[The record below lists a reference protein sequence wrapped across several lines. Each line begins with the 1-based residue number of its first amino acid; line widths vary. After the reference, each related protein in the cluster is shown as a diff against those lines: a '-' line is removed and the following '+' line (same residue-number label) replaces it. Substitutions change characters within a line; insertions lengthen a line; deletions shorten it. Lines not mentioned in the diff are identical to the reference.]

1 MEGGNRIPIARL
13 KALFLVATLK
23 PNSEI
28 SNTLTLA
35 EFLAKHLESYE
46 TETKIIRLNDFDI
59 RPGTYTNVAS
69 DDWLQIFEQI
79 MTADIIIFATP
90 VWWDN
95 HSSLIQRAIERL
107 DEIHDEIMDSGK
119 SRLTNKVAGIIVT
132 GDSDGAQHI
141 IGNMANF
148 FITLGLTIP
157 PFGTLTVLWPGLAK
171 KSDKSRQEIL
181 NYFEDTYSYTA
192 KKTAQ
197 NITFMANLLKNNP
210 LPE

>member
-28 SNTLTLA
+28 SNTLTLT

-46 TETKIIRLNDFDI
+46 TEIKIIRLADFDI

-79 MTADIIIFATP
+79 MAADIIIFATP

-95 HSSLIQRAIERL
+95 HSSLIQQVIERL

-119 SRLTNKVAGIIVT
+119 SRLTDKVAGIVVT

-148 FITLGLTIP
+148 LSP
-157 PFGTLTVLWPGLAK
+157 LA
-171 KSDKSRQEIL
+171 
-181 NYFEDTYSYTA
+181 
-192 KKTAQ
+192 
-197 NITFMANLLKNNP
+197 
-210 LPE
+210 